1 MAKTTTTT
9 RTGEEYCGDVGACDF
24 VAAAEGDGATGL
36 AAGAPVRTVT
46 PPAAVTAA
54 SAAAEGEAEVEPA
67 LGGNSAAG
75 RTGTGKTDTMNTI
88 GNTRA
93 SRDIARLATQ
103 RQVIPPEAV
112 AVAAAAAAA
121 AKLQLKA
128 KGSPTSSR
136 RSTSASSFSTYRSLL
151 AMPALDALNRRG
163 ESDASP
169 GGDAGVF
176 PAASAAASNAGS
188 RVNSFGRSRTNTNSG
203 TSEEGGDINS
213 GGRGGGGGE
222 GNGDS
227 SGHQR
232 GQESGGAGGPLRNSD
247 SAKQWKSFDSA
258 TSEVLLRKGNTSG
271 KPGRRPAAEVVS
283 VESPQSMLLTSE
295 QNNIMRLPNYSSF
308 MRQQESL
315 QALLVDIHEDPD
327 GFTDFVEHARRS
339 EINPVGEASVSNVTS
354 VLESLSDYTNLT
366 QIGSGRFSV
375 VFYAESKWTGRPCA
389 IKRIPLANP
398 QQDEG
403 GGGRTSPSPRDAQA
417 KEDMAAAEAKT
428 AASTAATKATAT
440 RGVLTAEEVEALGAG
455 VAGAEERRG
464 NSRKCM
470 TYETC
475 VKEVGL
481 LKNLAS
487 PNIVKLH
494 ICFLDHNALWV
505 VMDWMD
511 GGDLKGTEAPVMLRT
526 KQSGRRLDEITVWGY
541 FTQICDA
548 LLHMH
553 GERIIHRDVKPAN
566 VFVSRDGIVK
576 LGDLGLG
583 RYLSARSVLAMS
595 QVGTPL
601 YMSPETLKGQGHDMG
616 SDIWS
621 LGCVLY
627 ELAQLRSPFAGK
639 HLTMKTLFRKI
650 VQAEYPPLDCKIYS
664 PCLTNLVA
672 HLLMPDPTIRPRI
685 ELVHQAAQ
693 LAFEATLKGIEG
705 LGMAQLDVSQHGRAQ
720 RDGDSPVPQATTATD
735 ASVECDLVGAV
746 PAADATGGTAETA
759 AATTPTAL
767 STTPEAT
774 EAPALAAGG
783 GGRRGGP
790 THVTGPS
797 EASRNFL

>member
-1 MAKTTTTT
+1 M
-9 RTGEEYCGDVGACDF
+9 
-24 VAAAEGDGATGL
+24 L
-36 AAGAPVRTVT
+36 P
-46 PPAAVTAA
+46 
-54 SAAAEGEAEVEPA
+54 
-67 LGGNSAAG
+67 L
-75 RTGTGKTDTMNTI
+75 
-88 GNTRA
+88 
-93 SRDIARLATQ
+93 
-103 RQVIPPEAV
+103 
-112 AVAAAAAAA
+112 
-121 AKLQLKA
+121 
-128 KGSPTSSR
+128 SPWQR
-136 RSTSASSFSTYRSLL
+136 RSMT
-151 AMPALDALNRRG
+151 
-163 ESDASP
+163 
-169 GGDAGVF
+169 
-176 PAASAAASNAGS
+176 
-188 RVNSFGRSRTNTNSG
+188 
-203 TSEEGGDINS
+203 
-213 GGRGGGGGE
+213 
-222 GNGDS
+222 
-227 SGHQR
+227 H
-232 GQESGGAGGPLRNSD
+232 
-247 SAKQWKSFDSA
+247 
-258 TSEVLLRKGNTSG
+258 GNTSDE
-271 KPGRRPAAEVVS
+271 PGRRPAAEVVS

-295 QNNIMRLPNYSSF
+295 QNTIMRLPNYSSF

-315 QALLVDIHEDPD
+315 QALLVDIHQDPD
-327 GFTDFVEHARRS
+327 GFTDFVEARRS

-354 VLESLSDYTNLT
+354 ALESLSDYANLT

-375 VFYAESKWTGRPCA
+375 VFYAESKKTGRPCA

-403 GGGRTSPSPRDAQA
+403 GGGGTSPSPRDAQA
-417 KEDMAAAEAKT
+417 EKSKAT
-428 AASTAATKATAT
+428 ASTIATKATAAP
-440 RGVLTAEEVEALGAG
+440 RVVTAEEVGGEGEG
-455 VAGAEERRG
+455 VAGDGERRG
-464 NSRKCM
+464 NLRKYM

-494 ICFLDHNALWV
+494 TCFLDHNALWV

-511 GGDLKGTEAPVMLRT
+511 GGDLKGVLRRT
-526 KQSGRRLDEITVWGY
+526 KQAGQRLDEITVWGY

-627 ELAQLRSPFAGK
+627 ELAQLESPFAGK

-685 ELVHQAAQ
+685 EMVR
-693 LAFEATLKGIEG
+693 LAWWPISSCQIPPFAPGLNWFIQRLSWRLKQPSKG
-705 LGMAQLDVSQHGRAQ
+705 LR
-720 RDGDSPVPQATTATD
+720 
-735 ASVECDLVGAV
+735 
-746 PAADATGGTAETA
+746 
-759 AATTPTAL
+759 
-767 STTPEAT
+767 
-774 EAPALAAGG
+774 
-783 GGRRGGP
+783 
-790 THVTGPS
+790 
-797 EASRNFL
+797 

>member
-1 MAKTTTTT
+1 MAKTTTTR
-9 RTGEEYCGDVGACDF
+9 RTGVEYCGDVGTCDF
-24 VAAAEGDGATGL
+24 EATAEGDGVTGL

-54 SAAAEGEAEVEPA
+54 SAAAEGKAEVEPA
-67 LGGNSAAG
+67 LEGKSAG
-75 RTGTGKTDTMNTI
+75 ERKGTEETDMMNTE

-93 SRDIARLATQ
+93 SKDTARLAT
-103 RQVIPPEAV
+103 RRPVTPLEAV
-112 AVAAAAAAA
+112 AVAAAAA

-128 KGSPTSSR
+128 RGSPTSSR
-136 RSTSASSFSTYRSLL
+136 RSTSASSFSTSRSLL

-169 GGDAGVF
+169 GGDAGEF

-188 RVNSFGRSRTNTNSG
+188 RVSSFGRSRTNTSSG
-203 TSEEGGDINS
+203 TSEEGRANNS
-213 GGRGGGGGE
+213 RGGGGGGGE

-227 SGHQR
+227 SGHQS
-232 GQESGGAGGPLRNSD
+232 GGESGGAGGILRNSD
-247 SAKQWKSFDSA
+247 SATQWKSFDSA
-258 TSEVLLRKGNTSG
+258 TSEVSLRKGNTSDE
-271 KPGRRPAAEVVS
+271 PRRRPTAEVAS
-283 VESPQSMLLTSE
+283 MESPQSMLLTSE

-315 QALLVDIHEDPD
+315 QALLVDIHQDPD
-327 GFTDFVEHARRS
+327 GFTDFVEARRS

-354 VLESLSDYTNLT
+354 ALESLSDYTNLT

-375 VFYAESKWTGRPCA
+375 VFYAESKRTGRPCA

-403 GGGRTSPSPRDAQA
+403 GGGGTSPSPRDAQA
-417 KEDMAAAEAKT
+417 EKSTAAAAANT
-428 AASTAATKATAT
+428 TASTIATKATAT
-440 RGVLTAEEVEALGAG
+440 PGVVTAEEVGGLGEG
-455 VAGAEERRG
+455 VAGDGERRG
-464 NSRKCM
+464 NLRKYR

-494 ICFLDHNALWV
+494 TCFLDYNALWV

-511 GGDLKGTEAPVMLRT
+511 GGDLKGTEVPVLLRT

-553 GERIIHRDVKPAN
+553 GERIIHRDLKPAN

-627 ELAQLRSPFAGK
+627 ELAQLESPFAGK

-650 VQAEYPPLDCKIYS
+650 VQAEYPPLDCKTYS

-705 LGMAQLDVSQHGRAQ
+705 LDMAQLDVSQHGRAQ

-735 ASVECDLVGAV
+735 TSVKCDLVGVV
-746 PAADATGGTAETA
+746 PAADATGGTAETTA
-759 AATTPTAL
+759 AATPTAL

-774 EAPALAAGG
+774 EAPAPAAGR

-790 THVTGPS
+790 RHVAGPS

>member
-1 MAKTTTTT
+1 MAKITTTT
-9 RTGEEYCGDVGACDF
+9 RTGVEYSGDVGACDF
-24 VAAAEGDGATGL
+24 EATAEGDGVTGL

-54 SAAAEGEAEVEPA
+54 SAAAGGKAEVELA
-67 LGGNSAAG
+67 LEGNLAAERK
-75 RTGTGKTDTMNTI
+75 RTEKTDTMNTI

-93 SRDIARLATQ
+93 SKVIARLATQ
-103 RQVIPPEAV
+103 KPVTPPGAV
-112 AVAAAAAAA
+112 AMAAAAA

-128 KGSPTSSR
+128 RGSPTSSR
-136 RSTSASSFSTYRSLL
+136 RSTSASLFSTYRSLL
-151 AMPALDALNRRG
+151 AMPALDALNRRV
-163 ESDASP
+163 ESNASP

-176 PAASAAASNAGS
+176 PAASTAASNAGGGVS
-188 RVNSFGRSRTNTNSG
+188 SFGRSRKNANSG
-203 TSEEGGDINS
+203 ISEEGWANNS
-213 GGRGGGGGE
+213 GGFGGGGGE

-232 GQESGGAGGPLRNSD
+232 GGESGGAGGILRTSD
-247 SAKQWKSFDSA
+247 SATQWKSFDSA
-258 TSEVLLRKGNTSG
+258 TSEVSLRKGNTSDE
-271 KPGRRPAAEVVS
+271 PGRRPTAEVAS
-283 VESPQSMLLTSE
+283 MESPQSMLLTSE
-295 QNNIMRLPNYSSF
+295 ENNIMRLPNYSSF

-315 QALLVDIHEDPD
+315 QALLVDIHQDPD
-327 GFTDFVEHARRS
+327 GFTDFVEARRS

-354 VLESLSDYTNLT
+354 ALESLSDYTNLT

-375 VFYAESKWTGRPCA
+375 VFYAESKRTGRPCA
-389 IKRIPLANP
+389 IKRIPLADP
-398 QQDEG
+398 QLDEG
-403 GGGRTSPSPRDAQA
+403 GGGGTSPSPRDAQA
-417 KEDMAAAEAKT
+417 EKSTAVAAANT
-428 AASTAATKATAT
+428 TASTIATKAPAT
-440 RGVLTAEEVEALGAG
+440 PGVVTAEEFGGLGEG
-455 VAGAEERRG
+455 VAGDGERRG
-464 NSRKCM
+464 NLRKYM

-494 ICFLDHNALWV
+494 TCFLGHNALWV

-511 GGDLKGTEAPVMLRT
+511 GGDLKGTEVSVVLFEGVAGMGMSWRQVIAVELRQYTDPTSCSTPKTTTAASGVLRRT

-553 GERIIHRDVKPAN
+553 GERIIHRDIKPAN

-601 YMSPETLKGQGHDMG
+601 YMSPETLKGQGYDMG

-627 ELAQLRSPFAGK
+627 ELAQLESPFAGK

-650 VQAEYPPLDCKIYS
+650 VQAEYPPLDCKTYS

-693 LAFEATLKGIEG
+693 LAFEATLKGIEIRSG
-705 LGMAQLDVSQHGRAQ
+705 
-720 RDGDSPVPQATTATD
+720 
-735 ASVECDLVGAV
+735 SVFD
-746 PAADATGGTAETA
+746 
-759 AATTPTAL
+759 
-767 STTPEAT
+767 
-774 EAPALAAGG
+774 
-783 GGRRGGP
+783 
-790 THVTGPS
+790 
-797 EASRNFL
+797 